1 MAITDWPIAERP
13 RERLLRCGADALTDA
28 ELLSL
33 MLRNGDGR
41 KDAVTHAREL
51 VTEYGS
57 LRALLDAPTAE
68 LLATRGLGAA
78 KVATLKGMLALAE
91 RYLLTPLS
99 RGAVF
104 SESADVRTYLRQRL
118 GAREREVFG
127 ALFLDAQH
135 RLIHYR
141 ELFFGTIDSAS
152 IHPRE
157 VLREALRFN
166 AAAVIFVHNHPSGI
180 AEPSGSDLVITSRL
194 KHVLAEI
201 DVRVLDHMIVAA
213 ESVVSMAERGLL

>member
-1 MAITDWPIAERP
+1 M
-13 RERLLRCGADALTDA
+13 LRVGADALSDA

-33 MLRNGDGR
+33 LLRSGAGR
-41 KDAVTHAREL
+41 EDAVTLARGL
-51 VTEYGS
+51 VVRFGS
-57 LRALLDAPTAE
+57 LRGVLDAPIGE
-68 LLATRGLGAA
+68 LLATPGLGVA
-78 KVATLKGMLALAE
+78 KVAALKGMLALAE
-91 RYLLTPLS
+91 RYLMTPLC
-99 RGAVF
+99 RGRVF

-152 IHPRE
+152 VHPRE
-157 VLREALRFN
+157 VLREALRLN

-180 AEPSGSDLVITSRL
+180 AEPSGSDLVITTRL
-194 KHVLAEI
+194 KQVLAEI

>member
-1 MAITDWPIAERP
+1 M
-13 RERLLRCGADALTDA
+13 RCGPDALSDA

-41 KDAVTHAREL
+41 KDAVTLAREL
-51 VTEYGS
+51 IGAYGS

-68 LLATRGLGAA
+68 LLTTRGLGAA
-78 KVATLKGMLALAE
+78 KIATLKGMLALAE
-91 RYLLTPLS
+91 RYLKTPLS
-99 RGAVF
+99 RGTVF

-118 GAREREVFG
+118 GSREREIFG

-157 VLREALRFN
+157 VLREALRLN

-180 AEPSGSDLVITSRL
+180 AEPSGSDLVITTRL
-194 KHVLAEI
+194 KQVLAEI